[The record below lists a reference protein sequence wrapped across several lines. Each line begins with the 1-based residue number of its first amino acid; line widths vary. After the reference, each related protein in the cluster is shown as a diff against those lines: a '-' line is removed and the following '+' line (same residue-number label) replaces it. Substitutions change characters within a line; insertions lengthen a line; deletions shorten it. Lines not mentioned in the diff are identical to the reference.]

1 MLITIKCFFYLMLKI
16 LNYISLI
23 RDGGCFSFEIA
34 DDLLPWNNGTFV
46 IDFEK
51 GHCTLTDKKP
61 QHHLSMSIGTFTTL
75 LLGYKSA
82 EKLLQ
87 MGKIQATY
95 DAVAKLDDILYHEIP
110 YVSDYI

>member
-1 MLITIKCFFYLMLKI
+1 MARIKYCLLYT
-16 LNYISLI
+16 S
-23 RDGGCFSFEIA
+23 FSFEIA

-51 GHCTLTDKKP
+51 GHCALTDKHP
-61 QHHLSMSIGTFTTL
+61 QYHISMSIGTFTTL

-87 MGKIQATY
+87 MGKIQTTY
-95 DAVAKLDDILYHEIP
+95 CLLYTSRC
-110 YVSDYI
+110 V